1 MVRGDG
7 RIVIGGGPG
16 SDVATVQQSAVCA
29 VVVTWQPDLGVLRE
43 LLDALSPQVGHMVV
57 VDNGTRDPRF
67 HELCAARSDIVL
79 IASGENQG
87 LAHAINK
94 GIDRARG
101 LQGVSHV
108 LLMDQDSVPVRG
120 MVDALRDALT
130 QVEANT
136 RVAAV
141 GPCFRDP
148 REPEGA
154 PFVRI
159 RFPFNKKMRC
169 DGNCETVPCDFLI
182 SSGCLIPLAVLD
194 DVGGMDGALFI
205 DNVDLDWCFRA
216 SAAGYTLHGAC
227 AAHLRHSLGEARR
240 HVPGLPRDIVVHSP
254 RRLFYM
260 MRNRVLLYRRAYTPR
275 RWVAQDVLRLIVK
288 FLLFALLV
296 APRGKNMRCMLA
308 GLWTGAHGR
317 ATPPPGDS

>member
-1 MVRGDG
+1 MLRGDG
-7 RIVIGGGPG
+7 RIVTDAGPAMDPASMHRLG
-16 SDVATVQQSAVCA
+16 VCA
-29 VVVTWQPDLGVLRE
+29 VVVTWQPDIGVLGE
-43 LLDALSPQVGHMVV
+43 LLDALCPQVGHVVV
-57 VDNGTRDPRF
+57 VDNATRDPEFREF
-67 HELCAARSDIVL
+67 CAARRDMMLV
-79 IASGENQG
+79 ASNENHG
-87 LAHAINK
+87 LAHAINV
-94 GIDRARG
+94 GIERARG

-108 LLMDQDSVPVRG
+108 LLMDQDSVPEAG
-120 MVDALRDALT
+120 MVGALQSAFRKCAG
-130 QVEANT
+130 E

-148 REPEGA
+148 REAGDA

-159 RFPFNKKMRC
+159 RFPVNQKVSC
-169 DGNCETVPCDFLI
+169 DGECETVRCDFLI

-227 AAHLRHSLGEARR
+227 AAHLRHSLGATRR
-240 HVPGLPRDIVVHSP
+240 YVPGMTRGIVVHSP

-275 RWVAQDVLRLIVK
+275 RWIAQDVPRLVVK
-288 FLLFALLV
+288 FLLFSLLV
-296 APRGKNMRCMLA
+296 APRWKNVRGMLA
-308 GLWTGAHGR
+308 GLWAGVRGR
-317 ATPPPGDS
+317 ATSPPEDS